1 VIFLI
6 LVLVKKMKLAGAI
19 YVIAAAIS
27 LGLNILVV
35 PYLGILG
42 AAITAL
48 ISYSLVL
55 GLTTYY
61 SFKEFKFTIDWR
73 FIIKSLVASAIMSSA
88 IWLMHPQS
96 NLATII
102 TVVAG
107 VAVYV
112 IALLLLKGFNKEE
125 FKFFRELFQIG
136 KASSP

>member
-1 VIFLI
+1 
-6 LVLVKKMKLAGAI
+6 MKLAGAI

-55 GLTTYY
+55 GLITYY

-102 TVVAG
+102 TVVVG
-107 VAVYV
+107 VAVYG